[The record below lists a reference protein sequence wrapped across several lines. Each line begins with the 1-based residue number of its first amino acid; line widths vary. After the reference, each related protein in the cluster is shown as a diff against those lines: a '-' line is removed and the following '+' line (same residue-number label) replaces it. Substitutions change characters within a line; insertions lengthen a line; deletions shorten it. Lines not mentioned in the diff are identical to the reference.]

1 MPLKHNTR
9 IEDTY
14 LKPKLL
20 NPDDL
25 VRINFTWIFEVIRNS
40 LVSDWSLHT
49 ILPGRPTYPGPSSA
63 TGRWRV
69 KRAGDV
75 NTYGDASAPRVY

>member
-25 VRINFTWIFEVIRNS
+25 VRINFTWIFLKSSVI
-40 LVSDWSLHT
+40 V
-49 ILPGRPTYPGPSSA
+49 
-63 TGRWRV
+63 
-69 KRAGDV
+69 
-75 NTYGDASAPRVY
+75 